1 MLKSLFKADFSVM
14 PSKLE
19 ILKSLSKEQL
29 RKAALA
35 EGIKLSKDATKK
47 EIILKLS
54 KLPLSKIKE
63 IAEKYGDANGKSK
76 KSSVKKRKSSSK
88 RASDKQRVKVNEGA
102 IEDLSYERERLI
114 AKLVDLKVKLHPVL
128 VREIGRI
135 YGFQPL
141 ISEDI
146 NEVYRSFSL
155 DALRAV
161 YESFVEKSVEGDLRY
176 MAYRVAQWILNRV
189 EGLSSL
195 NILEEDKSPIL
206 LFYDKRGRLIVVAKC
221 LADKREVE
229 VDDVKTW
236 IEEIKRRFRDS
247 KGSLRRAYLIAL
259 HEYSADIKEA
269 LFKLGIGHD
278 GFMKVRRAIL
288 KVIDGGLAL
297 GVKEGVYISLCIDRL
312 GDVIQIFP

>member
-1 MLKSLFKADFSVM
+1 M

-35 EGIKLSKDATKK
+35 EGIKISKDATKK
-47 EIILKLS
+47 EIISKLS

-76 KSSVKKRKSSSK
+76 KSSAKKRKSSSK
-88 RASDKQRVKVNEGA
+88 KASDKQHVEVSKVVV
-102 IEDLSYERERLI
+102 EDLSYERERLI
-114 AKLVDLKVKLHPVL
+114 AKLVDLKVKLHSAL

-146 NEVYRSFSL
+146 NEVYKSFSL

-161 YESFVEKSVEGDLRY
+161 YESFIERRIEGDLRY
-176 MAYRVAQWILNRV
+176 VAYRVAQWILNRI

-195 NILEEDKSPIL
+195 NILEEDKGPAL
-206 LFYDKRGRLIVVAKC
+206 LFYDRRGRLIVTARC
-221 LADKREVE
+221 LADRREVGI
-229 VDDVKTW
+229 DDVKTW
-236 IEEIKRRFRDS
+236 IEEVKRRFRDS

-269 LFKLGIGHD
+269 LFKLGIDHD
-278 GFMKVRRAIL
+278 GFMKIRRAIL
-288 KVIDGGLAL
+288 KIVDGGLAL
-297 GVKEGVYISLCIDRL
+297 GVKEGVYIALCIDRL
-312 GDVIQIFP
+312 GDVIQVFP